1 MSLRGEA
8 TSMPQTR
15 TERSIPGRFRPT
27 ALRIIVAALGS
38 AMVLGLPF
46 TLQAQE
52 DEGWLGKRVV
62 QKYDTFRL
70 GLGGQGVVPKMIHT
84 YRVEKVNGQVLWI
97 RVEGQGPSGWAP
109 ADQVVPVEQAIEF
122 FTDYIRT
129 HRTEAFGYVMRARI
143 WRMEKKDLDRAL
155 TDYGEAIRLDPT
167 RAWVYVGRATAWHAK
182 KEYQKAIADFNV
194 AIRLDPQDP
203 VNYLDRAITWRAL
216 KEEDKAIADCN
227 EAIRLDPKLP
237 NAYITRGRAFKEKQ
251 EYDAA
256 IADYSEAIRL
266 DSKFGLAH
274 NNLAWLLAT
283 CPDAQ
288 YRDGKRAIEGAT
300 RACEL
305 SGWRVPNNL
314 DTLAAAHAEAGDFES
329 AARWQARAIEL
340 LDDETTRDDYRTRLE
355 LYRENKPHRK

>member
-1 MSLRGEA
+1 MGQGGMAPRGPGGSPASELQFMSRRGEKTWA
-8 TSMPQTR
+8 TWMR
-15 TERSIPGRFRPT
+15 TARSLAGRFRPT
-27 ALRIIVAALGS
+27 AATIIVACLGS
-38 AMVLGLPF
+38 AVVLGLPV
-46 TLQAQE
+46 TPRAQE

-84 YRVEKVNGQVLWI
+84 YRVEKVNGPVLWI

-109 ADQVVPVEQAIEF
+109 ADQVVPVERAIDF

-129 HRTEAFGYVMRARI
+129 HKTEAYGYVMRARI

-155 TDYGEAIRLDPT
+155 ADYGEAIRLDPT
-167 RAWVYVGRATAWHAK
+167 KAWVYVGRGTAWHAM
-182 KEYQKAIADFNV
+182 KEYGKAIADFNE

-203 VNYLDRAITWRAL
+203 ITYLDRSITWRAM
-216 KEEDKAIADCN
+216 KEEVKAIADCN
-227 EAIRLDPKLP
+227 EAIRLDPKLT

-251 EYDAA
+251 EYEAA

-266 DSKFGLAH
+266 DSKFVLAH

-288 YRDGKRAIEGAT
+288 YRDGKRAVEGAT

-329 AARWQARAIEL
+329 AAR
-340 LDDETTRDDYRTRLE
+340 
-355 LYRENKPHRK
+355 